1 MKKLL
6 LATALLFSTFAAQ
19 SQTACELNYRLQ
31 CDEEVRLIAEKKAL
45 ECRLAAIHDRKQ
57 ELIACVAA
65 EKNRVELDAIKR
77 VLTQTLE
84 TVNSI
89 QSKPLIIPKI
99 CPTGNCN

>member
-6 LATALLFSTFAAQ
+6 LATFLLFLTSAAQ

-31 CDEEVRLIAEKKAL
+31 CDEEVRLIAEKAL

-89 QSKPLIIPKI
+89 QSKPLVIPKI
-99 CPTGNCN
+99 CPTGDCK